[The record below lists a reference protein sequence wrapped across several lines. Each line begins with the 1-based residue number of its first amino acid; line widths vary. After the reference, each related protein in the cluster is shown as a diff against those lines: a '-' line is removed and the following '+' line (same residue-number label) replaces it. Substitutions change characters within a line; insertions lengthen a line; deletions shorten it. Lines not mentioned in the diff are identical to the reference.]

1 MQVTRTLGHAQLT
14 ETRIIMIAWDIMIAW
29 CLVDIMIA
37 WAIITSVPWL
47 AAAFAQVETLC
58 VV

>member
-1 MQVTRTLGHAQLT
+1 
-14 ETRIIMIAWDIMIAW
+14 MIAW
-29 CLVDIMIA
+29 DIMIA